1 MSNPSGSNSSR
12 NGLIGAHG
20 LPNLAQIP
28 NISALHGLLANGLRH
43 PFNNPHRQ
51 SISVEPPSR
60 ESNSSAE
67 DSGQFSP
74 SESKKMEEKT
84 SPLAPNSWQNT
95 PTKSHISQ
103 LEEQHRDINHNVQ
116 NVAKVLANLPP
127 NVQAK
132 LGHNWEESMKIL
144 IQKNNVQ
151 RMEAAKR
158 KFNENLSK

>member
-116 NVAKVLANLPP
+116 NATCW
-127 NVQAK
+127 
-132 LGHNWEESMKIL
+132 NWEVRLFSFHMCGYINRMALKRHGKTGASKI
-144 IQKNNVQ
+144 
-151 RMEAAKR
+151 
-158 KFNENLSK
+158 